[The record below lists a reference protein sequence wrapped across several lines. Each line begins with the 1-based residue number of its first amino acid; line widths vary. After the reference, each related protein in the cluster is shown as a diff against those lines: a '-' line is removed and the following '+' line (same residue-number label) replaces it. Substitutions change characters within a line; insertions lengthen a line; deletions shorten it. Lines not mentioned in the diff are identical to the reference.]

1 MAARILIVDD
11 EEHIRETMQMA
22 LEAAAYEVETAADG
36 TEALEKFGN
45 GSQWDLVL
53 LDQRMPGMEGLEV
66 LRQMR
71 ERDPAA
77 RVAMVTAYGTIDLA
91 VEAMKS
97 GAVDFLR
104 KPFTPDVLRGVVK
117 AVLSHP
123 RRPIDPEDVT
133 LTRLL
138 TGVRSGATPGAA
150 ETRPTAP
157 QIMFRTLNGYKFWD
171 APLPAGEEE
180 TEALRI
186 RRAFEVKAPSGETRP
201 CVVELTTCVREL
213 VREETDHDYPP
224 ADEFWLTVCRGAL
237 SDYLW
242 NQAQMPPEILPIYS
256 LSRRQLE
263 VARRLAGLG
272 PLARH

>member
-1 MAARILIVDD
+1 MAPRILIVDD

-22 LEAAAYEVETAADG
+22 LEAAAYEVVTAADG
-36 TEALEKFGN
+36 PEGLEKFGT
-45 GSQWDLVL
+45 GSDWDLVL

-77 RVAMVTAYGTIDLA
+77 RVVMVTAYGTIDLA
-91 VEAMKS
+91 VDAMKS

-123 RRPIDPEDVT
+123 RQPIDPEDLT

-138 TGVRSGATPGAA
+138 SPGGRTP
-150 ETRPTAP
+150 EHRPAGP
-157 QIMFRTLNGYKFWD
+157 LILFRTLNGYKFWD

-186 RRAFEVKAPSGETRP
+186 RRAFEVKAPGGETRR
-201 CVVELTTCVREL
+201 CIVELTTCVREL
-213 VREETDHDYPP
+213 VREETDRDYPP
-224 ADEFWLTVCRGAL
+224 ADEFWETVARGAL

-242 NQAQMPPEILPIYS
+242 VQAQMPPEILPIYT